1 MIDFA
6 EEARRALEPERPP
19 RVLRTMAEWL
29 NTPSLLEPPPA
40 LFAPVLYEGR
50 SVLLASPPKFGK
62 STLAGQLAA
71 ALTRGGT
78 LWGRPIAATRV
89 LFYSADEPP
98 NDTLR
103 RLKAFGA
110 DSEAIV
116 VHDEAPLA
124 AELRHDLEV
133 CNVGAV
139 IFDTFGRL
147 AIRHGVDV
155 SKGSEVG
162 PVFAPYVAAIRE
174 AKVAGLFLAHTTK
187 AGTTY
192 KGAVEVAGLADAV
205 LDFRIP
211 RRKGDPEIAPLEDD
225 EGPPPMGARIIAG
238 MTRWGRVKVP
248 LRFDGTRY
256 HEDAGPVPL
265 GALILEVL
273 ARHPEPLSVA
283 ELAAELNRNK
293 QAVSD
298 EVGVLHEAKQVHRD
312 RHGVRLP
319 EA

>member
-6 EEARRALEPERPP
+6 DEARRALEAERPP
-19 RVLRTMAEWL
+19 RVLRTMTEWL
-29 NTPSLLEPPPA
+29 STPSLLTPPPA

-50 SVLLASPPKFGK
+50 SVLLAAPPKFGK

-71 ALTRGGT
+71 ALTRGGA

-89 LFYSADEPP
+89 LFYSADEPT

-103 RLKAFGA
+103 RLSTFGA
-110 DSEAIV
+110 DPDAIV

-124 AELRHDLEV
+124 DELRHDLER

-155 SKGSEVG
+155 AKGSEVG
-162 PVFAPYVAAIRE
+162 PVFAPYVAALRE
-174 AKVAGLFLAHTTK
+174 ARVAGLFLAHTTK

-211 RRKGDPEIAPLEDD
+211 RRKGDPDVAPLEDD
-225 EGPPPMGARIIAG
+225 EGSPPMGARIIAG
-238 MTRWGRVKVP
+238 MTRWGRVRIP
-248 LRFDGTRY
+248 LRFDGTAY

-265 GALILEVL
+265 DALILEVL
-273 ARHPEPLSVA
+273 ARHVAPLSVQDLA
-283 ELAAELNRNK
+283 SELSRNK
-293 QAVSD
+293 AAVTE
-298 EVGVLHEAKQVHRD
+298 EVKRLEAEGQVVRE
-312 RHGVRLP
+312 RLGVRLP
-319 EA
+319 DA